1 MHAPR
6 PTHLSPTFPRGT
18 PRLKTL
24 GNSRGGSDGAQERP
38 NTGERWGLRGPR
50 HRPMALPTEGSVQS
64 LPQATTRTQA
74 LLHTALSSRLWGEAG
89 CRGECS
95 QQQLDGLSQFGLAAV
110 PRRFPSSEGGG
121 DHTQGPHTP
130 PPSELCLNPSNQLL
144 RLWPRALPGLASQ
157 GQVEQKNFTWGPPQ
171 TPPPR
176 GPRVALT
183 HSILF
188 FSIQRGP
195 PCLTPK
201 ISYPW
206 GLGLQFLLVVSG
218 FGGLAESQDPRNIW
232 GIT

>member
-1 MHAPR
+1 
-6 PTHLSPTFPRGT
+6 
-18 PRLKTL
+18 
-24 GNSRGGSDGAQERP
+24 
-38 NTGERWGLRGPR
+38 
-50 HRPMALPTEGSVQS
+50 MALPTEGSVQS

-74 LLHTALSSRLWGEAG
+74 LVHTALSSRLWGEAG
-89 CRGECS
+89 CRGERS
-95 QQQLDGLSQFGLAAV
+95 WQQLDGLSQFGLAAV

-121 DHTQGPHTP
+121 DT
-130 PPSELCLNPSNQLL
+130 
-144 RLWPRALPGLASQ
+144 PRAHTSLRPHSFASTPQTSSSGSGRVLCQGRPAKAKWSKRISPG
-157 GQVEQKNFTWGPPQ
+157 GPPQ

-176 GPRVALT
+176 SPRVTLT

-218 FGGLAESQDPRNIW
+218 FGGLAEGQDPRNIW
-232 GIT
+232 RIT